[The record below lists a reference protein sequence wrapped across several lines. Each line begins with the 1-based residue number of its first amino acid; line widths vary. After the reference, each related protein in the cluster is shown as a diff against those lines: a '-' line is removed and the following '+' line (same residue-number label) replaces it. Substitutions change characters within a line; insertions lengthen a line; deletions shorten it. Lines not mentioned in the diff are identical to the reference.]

1 MWSSEPVARTPHR
14 TLGEGDEGKG
24 EDQILL
30 ALDSSPN
37 YMNSRFDIFVFRNI
51 FCCLFLWW
59 SCGDSGEGNGWKNDV
74 GILIQ
79 ISKVEDVR

>member
-1 MWSSEPVARTPHR
+1 MLGIFFTQIYFKTVIFQIKKFWSGEAITRAPHR

-37 YMNSRFDIFVFRNI
+37 YINSSFDIFVFRNI
-51 FCCLFLWW
+51 FCDAFL
-59 SCGDSGEGNGWKNDV
+59 
-74 GILIQ
+74 
-79 ISKVEDVR
+79 

>member
-51 FCCLFLWW
+51 FCCLFL
-59 SCGDSGEGNGWKNDV
+59 
-74 GILIQ
+74 
-79 ISKVEDVR
+79 